1 MSKKNNKKK
10 TQELPPIPKY
20 QNENLI
26 EDLSSKFRSEETVV
40 QRLQNE
46 LFTVSKNS
54 YDRGKEYILGTKAV
68 EIALEQKT
76 KENAFLNE
84 EIMQIRKDRED
95 FEAECKRNFEE
106 KFAIVEAEQ
115 KAIVAKVNEEMS
127 TLKENLETEIKTKND
142 LIETVN
148 KLNAEVLR
156 LNDVNT
162 ITVQNY
168 EKKIIRLK
176 DEYYYKLK
184 ATTEIF
190 ENFLKN
196 NKELLT
202 TDIYTVYCN
211 LKQKFNSKIKECLDY
226 KDKNSKLLDE
236 NKIYKISINNSD
248 DIINECAKA
257 QVEHKKKNKALKEE
271 IDEKNKLICKIK
283 EEYQKQVD
291 TISEKFDLFVQEKDN
306 EVKSLKNE
314 LTIKKKEYDELRTAS
329 QLVLKQRS
337 EMEVFFIDML
347 KDVKKEIAL
356 QRKREYEKN
365 NSRPL
370 LPYINVSQSYAGGS
384 SYSQSSTEVGKDDS
398 IYITSLKKVDIKDI
412 DAESKEKIIR
422 ALLNKINDSKNGKNI
437 LRLKQALV

>member
-46 LFTVSKNS
+46 LLTVSKNF

-184 ATTEIF
+184 ATTEIY
-190 ENFLKN
+190 LI
-196 NKELLT
+196 T
-202 TDIYTVYCN
+202 TC
-211 LKQKFNSKIKECLDY
+211 LEC
-226 KDKNSKLLDE
+226 
-236 NKIYKISINNSD
+236 
-248 DIINECAKA
+248 
-257 QVEHKKKNKALKEE
+257 
-271 IDEKNKLICKIK
+271 
-283 EEYQKQVD
+283 
-291 TISEKFDLFVQEKDN
+291 
-306 EVKSLKNE
+306 
-314 LTIKKKEYDELRTAS
+314 
-329 QLVLKQRS
+329 
-337 EMEVFFIDML
+337 
-347 KDVKKEIAL
+347 
-356 QRKREYEKN
+356 
-365 NSRPL
+365 
-370 LPYINVSQSYAGGS
+370 
-384 SYSQSSTEVGKDDS
+384 
-398 IYITSLKKVDIKDI
+398 
-412 DAESKEKIIR
+412 IR
-422 ALLNKINDSKNGKNI
+422 
-437 LRLKQALV
+437 